1 MPVNSESGQRSRDR
15 ACFWANSRREDSGFF
30 RIGLDAADGKNL
42 VMKSDGSRFSYAHA
56 GLCDGRSYH
65 TGKGESRNAYN
76 ISNADS
82 IISIREMAELLA
94 KSGSVEASFGTPSE
108 EEKISFNPM
117 NNSSLN
123 AEKLESLGW
132 KGIFSAERGLGNTVK
147 IIREAGI

>member
-1 MPVNSESGQRSRDR
+1 
-15 ACFWANSRREDSGFF
+15 
-30 RIGLDAADGKNL
+30 
-42 VMKSDGSRFSYAHA
+42 
-56 GLCDGRSYH
+56 
-65 TGKGESRNAYN
+65 
-76 ISNADS
+76 
-82 IISIREMAELLA
+82 MAELLA